1 MENFNLNLV
10 LQQAQGAWVTTI
22 ILSLMIVGMIVKIW
36 KNVKETQKQKSLE
49 EIDALFAKR
58 FDEFEARLLASR
70 ARCLEKER
78 K

>member
-10 LQQAQGAWVTTI
+10 LQQVQGAWITTI

-36 KNVKETQKQKSLE
+36 KNVKETQKQKSLD
-49 EIDALFAKR
+49 EIDALLIR
-58 FDEFEARLLASR
+58 RLGELENRLLVNRIRS
-70 ARCLEKER
+70 LEKER